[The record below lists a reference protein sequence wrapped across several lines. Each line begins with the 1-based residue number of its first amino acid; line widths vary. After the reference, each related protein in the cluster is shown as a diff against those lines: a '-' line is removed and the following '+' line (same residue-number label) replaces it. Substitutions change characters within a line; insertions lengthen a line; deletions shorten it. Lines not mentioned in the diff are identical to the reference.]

1 MCFFSVS
8 SFCSSSSPWPLTSG
22 LPQGTIFRIVPFS
35 VDTPKEVSSSC
46 MPLDIITMLNIP
58 AMLIKGL
65 LRLNYTLRLEILSWT
80 TFDISLF
87 RRLPDRN
94 HSMPAAQH
102 QTLLA
107 EVVLAAVH
115 ETVHKAT
122 QKISNQ
128 MTIQVQGGEIT
139 LGRWGNFSGL
149 KALCHTGTNI
159 STGISSRVPE
169 GDIQLQRSLPS
180 GNAHV

>member
-1 MCFFSVS
+1 
-8 SFCSSSSPWPLTSG
+8 
-22 LPQGTIFRIVPFS
+22 
-35 VDTPKEVSSSC
+35 
-46 MPLDIITMLNIP
+46 
-58 AMLIKGL
+58 
-65 LRLNYTLRLEILSWT
+65 
-80 TFDISLF
+80 
-87 RRLPDRN
+87 
-94 HSMPAAQH
+94 MPAAQH